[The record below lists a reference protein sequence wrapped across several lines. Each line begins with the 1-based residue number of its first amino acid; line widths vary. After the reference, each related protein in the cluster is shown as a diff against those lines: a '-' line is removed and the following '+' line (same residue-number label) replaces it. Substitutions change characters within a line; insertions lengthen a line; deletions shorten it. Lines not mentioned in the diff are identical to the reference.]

1 MNRMEATRDA
11 YGKVLA
17 EVGEENK
24 RIVVLDADL
33 SSSTKTSVFA
43 KKFPERFFNV
53 GIAEQNMMG
62 MAAGLSTTGK
72 IPFVSTFAIF
82 ATGRAWEPLRQ
93 SICYSHFNV
102 KIVATH
108 AGITVGEDGA
118 SHQVTEDIALMR
130 AIPGMTVIVPAD
142 AVETEKVIR
151 KIVDYNGPV
160 YVRLSRAKFPVIFD
174 NNYEFE
180 IGKGKI
186 LREGN
191 DVAIF
196 AIGLMVSQALKSAE
210 LLSKESIQATVVNMS
225 TVKPIDINLIK
236 EVAKKTGAVV
246 TCEEHSIIGGL
257 GSAVAEVLSEELNVP
272 LVRVGIRDTF
282 GLSGKAEELIKYF
295 HLTPEDIVG
304 SVKRV
309 LSIKQKSHRK

>member
-1 MNRMEATRDA
+1 MEKMEATRDA
-11 YGKVLA
+11 YGKILA
-17 EVGEENK
+17 ELGEKDE

-43 KKFPERFFNV
+43 KKFPDRFFNV
-53 GIAEQNMMG
+53 GVAEQNMMG
-62 MAAGLSTTGK
+62 MAAGLSTTGR

-130 AIPGMTVIVPAD
+130 VIPEMTVIVPAD
-142 AVETEKVIR
+142 AVETEKVIQS
-151 KIVDYNGPV
+151 IVNFNGPV

-174 NNYEFE
+174 SQYSFE
-180 IGKGKI
+180 LGRGTI
-186 LREGN
+186 LRQGK
-191 DVAIF
+191 DVAII
-196 AIGLMVSQALKSAE
+196 AIGIMLSQALKAAD
-210 LLSKESIQATVVNMS
+210 LLEEENISATVVNMS
-225 TVKPIDINLIK
+225 TVKPIDVELIRR
-236 EVAKKTGAVV
+236 VANESGAVV

-257 GSAVAEVLSEELNVP
+257 GSAVAEVLSEDVNVP
-272 LVRVGIRDTF
+272 LVRVGIQDTF
-282 GLSGKAEELIKYF
+282 GSSGKAEELMQYF
-295 HLTPEDIVG
+295 HLMPSDIVEAAKK
-304 SVKRV
+304 SVA
-309 LSIKQKSHRK
+309 RKKIRK